1 MALLPCSGA
10 AAERGERRDIPIP
23 LQIQIFL
30 KIITYDRSFDNG
42 TPAPYQV
49 GVVLRNMEEPSD
61 ERIFR
66 QVSDALSKKTILGRP
81 LVPVKLLFRKGQ
93 LSPSEPL
100 PDMLVLIGNW
110 EEDGDKVAEFARKH
124 HRLTFGSDVALLE
137 SGVAVV
143 MSLEG
148 SRPVIHVNLTEAKA
162 GGADFHAN
170 FLKHCRVIR

>member
-1 MALLPCSGA
+1 MLALLPCRGA
-10 AAERGERRDIPIP
+10 AAERGEIPIP
-23 LQIQIFL
+23 LQVQIFL

-49 GVVLRNMEEPSD
+49 GVVLRNPEGSSD
-61 ERIFR
+61 ERVFR
-66 QVSDALSKKTILGRP
+66 QVSEALEKKTILGRP
-81 LVPVKLLFRKGQ
+81 LAPVKIVFRKGALQ
-93 LSPSEPL
+93 APEVL
-100 PDMLVLIGNW
+100 PNMLVLIGNW
-110 EEDGDKVAEFARKH
+110 EEDGEKVAEFARRNH
-124 HRLTFGSDVALLE
+124 LLTFGSDIALLE

-148 SRPVIHVNLTEAKA
+148 NRPVIHVNLTEAKA